1 MNAPKVDELSSLT
14 DFFLAARGEEER
26 EEGASARG
34 GWMRRKEWV
43 NVKEWVKVCMYGVRR
58 ERRVYV

>member
-14 DFFLAARGEEER
+14 DLFLAARGGEER

-34 GWMRRKEWV
+34 EWVRRREWV
-43 NVKEWVKVCMYGVRR
+43 NVKV
-58 ERRVYV
+58 